1 MITISSLPTYLYNHT
16 SIRIE
21 FKVMMKTMAVITLVL
36 ITLLNSKLC
45 WSYDRTMYCIT
56 PDYYTNESCPYDHH
70 MWLWSDVNE
79 NFTEHFVS
87 YREIYFLPGEYRLN
101 NNLTIMHVTNLSLI
115 GLGENSDIP
124 MCII

>member
-1 MITISSLPTYLYNHT
+1 
-16 SIRIE
+16 
-21 FKVMMKTMAVITLVL
+21 
-36 ITLLNSKLC
+36 
-45 WSYDRTMYCIT
+45 
-56 PDYYTNESCPYDHH
+56 

-115 GLGENSDIP
+115 GLGENSVTFQCASYEGALVSVYNSTFLKLQNIKL
-124 MCII
+124 IYKLGNAN